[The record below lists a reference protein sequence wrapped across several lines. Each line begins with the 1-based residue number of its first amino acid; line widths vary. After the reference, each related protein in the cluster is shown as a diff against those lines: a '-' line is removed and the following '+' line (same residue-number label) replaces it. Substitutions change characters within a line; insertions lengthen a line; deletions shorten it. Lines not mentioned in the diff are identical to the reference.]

1 MRYAVIISIMM
12 CTSLSAQ
19 TNKYIFLSGM
29 EFNMWNV
36 SYFNKD
42 VMVYF
47 NSSLDDNYIIYMEAQ
62 KILHENGM
70 DFFSPTS
77 TYGTDDGFV
86 TATNIVYENVPF
98 GSNAYVVMTYE
109 SDSKKVVVD
118 FSEKGSRI
126 TVYNK

>member
-12 CTSLSAQ
+12 CYGLSAQ

-29 EFNMWNV
+29 EFNTWNV

-47 NSSLDDNYIIYMEAQ
+47 NSSLDDNYMIYVEAQ
-62 KILHENGM
+62 KVLSENGM
-70 DFFSPTS
+70 DFFNPTS
-77 TYGTDDGFV
+77 TEGTDDGFV
-86 TATNIVYENVPF
+86 TVTNIVYENVPF

-109 SDSKKVVVD
+109 SDIKKVVVD